1 MNEIDDKVAA
11 LLELPIVEK
20 NGEIQLT
27 NAHRDLIH
35 EISEMCNNIE
45 IVQDTQQE
53 AENYAEG
60 LTAEQVYIDMLNKI
74 VSAPTRIHMRLS
86 ARMLIPIID
95 RKLKEGNA

>member
-11 LLELPIVEK
+11 LLELPIAEK

-60 LTAEQVYIDMLNKI
+60 LTAEQVYMDMLNKI

-95 RKLKEGNA
+95 RKLKEGGA

>member
-1 MNEIDDKVAA
+1 
-11 LLELPIVEK
+11 
-20 NGEIQLT
+20 
-27 NAHRDLIH
+27 
-35 EISEMCNNIE
+35 MCNNIE

-95 RKLKEGNA
+95 RKLKEGGA

>member
-1 MNEIDDKVAA
+1 MKIDDLICE
-11 LLELPIVEK
+11 LLKQTIVQDDSIVFDEK
-20 NGEIQLT
+20 TVE
-27 NAHRDLIH
+27 LIH
-35 EISEMCNNIE
+35 EIAHKCNQLP
-45 IVQDTQQE
+45 IVQYTQQV

-74 VSAPTRIHMRLS
+74 VSAPTRIHMRMS